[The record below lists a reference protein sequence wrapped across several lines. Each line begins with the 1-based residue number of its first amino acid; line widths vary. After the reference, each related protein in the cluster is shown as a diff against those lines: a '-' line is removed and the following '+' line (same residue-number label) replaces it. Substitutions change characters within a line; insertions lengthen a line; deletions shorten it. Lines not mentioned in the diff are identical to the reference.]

1 MTITADATGTPI
13 PRPNA
18 LVPLID
24 PKTGILT
31 QHGVELL
38 SSWRNFIVGMNRLIP
53 CNAAGTNLITLT
65 PLDASPL
72 LEGYKD
78 YDAFSFVAAGSSTG
92 SVTAT
97 VAPRDGALATIKVY
111 KTNGSAQAGNG
122 DITAGLFYVAFYV
135 DSLDSGA
142 GGLVLK

>member
-13 PRPNA
+13 PKTNT
-18 LVPLID
+18 LVPVVDIQ
-24 PKTGILT
+24 TGNLT
-31 QHGVELL
+31 EHGQQLFN
-38 SSWRNFIVGMNRLIP
+38 SWYNFIVGMNRLIP
-53 CNAAGTNLITLT
+53 CNASGTNVITLT
-65 PLDASPL
+65 PLASSPL

-78 YDAFSFVAAGSSTG
+78 YDAFLFVASGSSTA

-97 VAPRDGALATIKVY
+97 VVPRTGALSTIKVY

-122 DITAGLFYVAFYV
+122 DIVAGLFYVGFYV

-142 GGLVLK
+142 GGMVLK